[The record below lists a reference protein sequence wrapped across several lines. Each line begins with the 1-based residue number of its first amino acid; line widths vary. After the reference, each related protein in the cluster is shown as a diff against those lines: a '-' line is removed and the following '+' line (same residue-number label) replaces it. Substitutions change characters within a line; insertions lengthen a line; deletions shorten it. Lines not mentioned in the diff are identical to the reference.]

1 MQKWVADVIATLLTI
16 QIMRLVGRSKLL
28 TKVYV
33 LNVVFSEQQVT
44 PEYFFQK
51 SELKASLKK
60 LICMF
65 YELLRNRS

>member
-51 SELKASLKK
+51 HHWK
-60 LICMF
+60 
-65 YELLRNRS
+65 N